1 MRFRAADVAHA
12 LNASLVGQ
20 HPEHL
25 DVIVDGVSYDSR
37 TLRQGQMFVAI
48 RGDRDG
54 HEFVS
59 DAAAHGASVALV
71 DHRVEVDI
79 PQLVVTDTVSAL
91 GTLAGHARRHLLASL
106 KDRVVGITGSV
117 GKTSM
122 KDFVEAALAAHFPVV
137 AASTKS
143 LNNDIGVPVTIL
155 NAPHDTDVLVLEMG
169 MRGFGE
175 IARLC
180 ALAEPTVGVITKIG
194 HAHTERVG
202 GIDGVIQAKS
212 ELFQGLHGSGV
223 SIVNVDDP
231 YADLLVR
238 HARGDIRTFGFDER
252 AEVHGHVV
260 DVDETG
266 CTTMAVFWRG
276 MTGDVKVPVPGGHM
290 ASNALGAVAVA
301 VSLGVP
307 FHSAL
312 RGVATARVSP
322 DRMQWQASKTGA
334 RILNDAYNANPT
346 SMEAALRTLAD
357 VPAARRVAVLGLMAE
372 LDDAT
377 AHHVHIAAVAE
388 SLGVELLPVDTTQY
402 GVPARTIDE
411 VVALLTGLGDDC
423 VILVKG
429 SRVAGLER
437 LVRQLT

>member
-37 TLRQGQMFVAI
+37 ALEKGQMFVAI
-48 RGDRDG
+48 RGNRDG
-54 HEFVS
+54 HEFVG
-59 DAAAHGASVALV
+59 DAAANGASLALV
-71 DHRVEVDI
+71 DHRVEADI
-79 PQLVVTDTVSAL
+79 PQIVVNDTITAL
-91 GTLAGHARRHLLASL
+91 GTLAGHARRNLFTALD
-106 KDRVVGITGSV
+106 DRVVGITGSV

-122 KDFVEAALAAHFPVV
+122 KDFVKAALAAHFPVV

-155 NAPHDTDVLVLEMG
+155 NAPHDSDVMVLEMG
-169 MRGFGE
+169 MRGFDE

-180 ALAEPTVGVITKIG
+180 ALAEPTVGVITRIG

-202 GIDGVIQAKS
+202 GIEGVIRAKS
-212 ELFQGLHGSGV
+212 ELFDNLPVTGV
-223 SIVNVDDP
+223 AIVNRDDP
-231 YADLLVR
+231 YADVLAR
-238 HARGDIRTFGFDER
+238 HAPCHIRTFGFDER

-266 CTTMAVFWRG
+266 CTTMTVFWRG
-276 MTGDVKVPVPGGHM
+276 MTGDVRVPVPGGHM

-312 RGVATARVSP
+312 CGVAEARVSP
-322 DRMQWQASKTGA
+322 DRMQWHVSTSGA

-346 SMEAALRTLAD
+346 SMEAAIRTLAD
-357 VPAARRVAVLGLMAE
+357 VPATRRVAVLGLMAE

-377 AHHVHIAAVAE
+377 AHHVYIASVAE
-388 SLGVELLPVDTTQY
+388 SLGVELLAVDTTHY
-402 GVPARTIDE
+402 GAPSHTIDE
-411 VVALLTGLGDDC
+411 VVALLTGLGDDS